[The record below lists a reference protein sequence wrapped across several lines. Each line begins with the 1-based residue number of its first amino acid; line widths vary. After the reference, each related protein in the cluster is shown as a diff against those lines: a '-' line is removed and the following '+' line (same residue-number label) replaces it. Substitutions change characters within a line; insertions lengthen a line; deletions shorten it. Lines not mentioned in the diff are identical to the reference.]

1 VNDNRI
7 EIAMLYINKFRTED
21 FDFVANLYATENWGY
36 LPSDIRRFMEWEPDG
51 CFIAEID
58 GKYVGHVFSISYG
71 HLGWIG
77 LLRVDP
83 KHRNRGI
90 GSELT
95 RKAISYL
102 RSKGAKT
109 VKLEAVQEAVN
120 LYRRLGFKEE
130 FDSLRLKAL
139 VQIVPLI
146 EYTSI
151 LTPSARVEIRPM
163 NNEDIPSIAVLDSIY
178 FGASRIKVLN
188 TLFQDFPHLCFVAV
202 ARDRLLGYA
211 MCRKSAS
218 GIYRIAPWVCDP
230 ESPKVAEKLLVACLR
245 SVGENSIAM
254 LGIPAVN
261 DQAVEIAKKF
271 GFQIVDVCRR
281 MYIRQEIVK
290 DNTKGIFAIGGS
302 EKG

>member
-1 VNDNRI
+1 
-7 EIAMLYINKFRTED
+7 MLYINKFRADD

-58 GKYVGHVFSISYG
+58 RKYVGHVFSISYN

-90 GSELT
+90 GSELM

-102 RSKGAKT
+102 RSKGVKT
-109 VKLEAVQEAVN
+109 IKLEAVQEAVN

-139 VQIVPLI
+139 VQIVPVI
-146 EYTSI
+146 EHTSI
-151 LTPSARVEIRPM
+151 LTPSDRVEIRPM
-163 NNEDIPSIAVLDSIY
+163 NNKDIPSITVLDSIY
-178 FGASRIKVLN
+178 FGASRTKVLN

-202 ARDRLLGYA
+202 IRDTMMGYA

-218 GIYRIAPWVCDP
+218 DTYKIAPWICHP
-230 ESPKVAEKLLVACLR
+230 EQPEVAEQLLVTCLR
-245 SVGENSIAM
+245 NVGENSVVA
-254 LGIPAVN
+254 LGTPAVN
-261 DQAVEIAKKF
+261 EQAVEIAKKF
-271 GFQIVDVCRR
+271 GFRIVDTCRR
-281 MYIRQEIVK
+281 MYIGQEVVK
-290 DNTKGIFAIGGS
+290 DNPKAIFAIGGS